1 MKMTTRVFFT
11 AVVILILF
19 FSLSTIWAVKNI
31 NLHSSNASSQSTL
44 GSGTYLAQVVAITD
58 EGKVTL
64 GDHEQLYQTMMV
76 KVQQKGDYNG
86 QEFSVTYGKNQLR
99 SDENRF
105 KVGDKIYIMIGQGT
119 DGSLKANYT
128 DYDRSNV
135 LLALLIVFMLAILI
149 MGRWKGLGSLISL
162 AFSMFIILAYIIP
175 HILTGEDPVT
185 VSLIG
190 SGILLGVSL
199 YMTYGWNLKTHSS
212 VISMILTLLIT
223 GGLTALFVDLA
234 HLTGYGDE
242 NALYLIQMSSIQI
255 NPQGLLLGGM
265 IIGTLGILDDLVTS
279 QSAAVVEIHGANPSL
294 NMRETFLRAIHIGQ
308 DHVAATVNTL
318 VLSYTGASL
327 PLLLVF
333 TLAQGSYQ
341 YLINS
346 EMLSEE
352 IVRTLVGSLG
362 LVFAVPISTLI
373 ATLIIVNQERLNKL
387 GEWRA
392 LLGPETSDQAEGHHV
407 H

>member
-1 MKMTTRVFFT
+1 MKMTTRVFIT
-11 AVVILILF
+11 AVVILVLF
-19 FSLSTIWAVKNI
+19 FSLATIWAVKNI
-31 NLHSSNASSQSTL
+31 HLNSSNASSQSTL

-99 SDENRF
+99 SDDNRF
-105 KVGDKIYIMIGQGT
+105 KVGDKIYIMIGQGP

-135 LLALLIVFMLAILI
+135 LLALLIVFMLAVLI
-149 MGRWKGLGSLISL
+149 MGRWKGLGSLVSL

-175 HILTGEDPVT
+175 HVLKGEDPVT

-242 NALYLIQMSSIQI
+242 NALYLIQMSSNQI

-333 TLAQGSYQ
+333 TLAQGSYK

-387 GEWRA
+387 GEWRT